1 MPWFGEALPLVWT
14 WAGSFGITWEHVR
27 NAILSPKPGP
37 LIQKLLR
44 ERGGWA
50 AILTKP
56 DVLGGCLGA
65 GPLGWEA
72 PCGAQ
77 ILHP

>member
-1 MPWFGEALPLVWT
+1 M
-14 WAGSFGITWEHVR
+14 R

-56 DVLGGCLGA
+56 DVLDSCVGA
-65 GPLGWEA
+65 GPLGLEA
-72 PCGAQ
+72 ASGAQ